1 MNKKLEKFMSN
12 NKPLGSSSE
21 LEPYRE
27 EILILQK
34 NKYTQQQISQ
44 YLKESYDL
52 KISRQAISFFLR
64 IKKNDNKI
72 KNEVNVFKEENS
84 QKANEKVEKS
94 VEINQDKLKDF
105 LSIWERKK

>member
-1 MNKKLEKFMSN
+1 MNKKLEKFMTN

-27 EILILQK
+27 EIIILQK

-44 YLKESYDL
+44 YLRESYDL

-64 IKKNDNKI
+64 NKKNDNKI
-72 KNEVNVFKEENS
+72 KNEVNVFKEEDS
-84 QKANEKVEKS
+84 QKANEKVEKNP
-94 VEINQDKLKDF
+94 ETNQDKLKEF
-105 LSIWERKK
+105 LNIWERKK

>member
-1 MNKKLEKFMSN
+1 MNKKLEKFMTN

-44 YLKESYDL
+44 YLRESYDL

-64 IKKNDNKI
+64 NKKNESKI
-72 KNEVNVFKEENS
+72 RNEVNVFKEENS
-84 QKANEKVEKS
+84 QKANEKVEKNP
-94 VEINQDKLKDF
+94 ETNQDKLKEF
-105 LSIWERKK
+105 LNIWERKK

>member
-1 MNKKLEKFMSN
+1 MNKKLEKFMTN

-27 EILILQK
+27 EIIILQK

-44 YLKESYDL
+44 YLRESYDL

-64 IKKNDNKI
+64 NKKNDNKI
-72 KNEVNVFKEENS
+72 KNKVNVFKEENS
-84 QKANEKVEKS
+84 QKANEVTEKIG
-94 VEINQDKLKDF
+94 EPNQDKLKEF
-105 LSIWERKK
+105 LNIWERKK

>member
-1 MNKKLEKFMSN
+1 MNKKLEKFMTN

-44 YLKESYDL
+44 YLRESYDL

-64 IKKNDNKI
+64 NKKNESKI

-84 QKANEKVEKS
+84 QKANEVTEKIG
-94 VEINQDKLKDF
+94 EPNQDKLKEF
-105 LSIWERKK
+105 LNIWERKK

>member
-1 MNKKLEKFMSN
+1 MNKKLEKFMTN

-44 YLKESYDL
+44 YLRESYDL

-64 IKKNDNKI
+64 NKKNESKI
-72 KNEVNVFKEENS
+72 RNEVNVFKEEDS
-84 QKANEKVEKS
+84 QKANEKVEKNP
-94 VEINQDKLKDF
+94 ETNQDKLKEF
-105 LSIWERKK
+105 LNIWERKK

>member
-52 KISRQAISFFLR
+52 KDR
-64 IKKNDNKI
+64 
-72 KNEVNVFKEENS
+72 
-84 QKANEKVEKS
+84 KS
-94 VEINQDKLKDF
+94 VV
-105 LSIWERKK
+105 